1 MTQSPSPIVDE
12 VAEPADLALVLDLR
26 RLAAATRDCSVC
38 DGDGIKANGNQC
50 GGCGGTGKVPAWW
63 GVEKTLAAA
72 ADRLASL
79 VSPPKAGPGEPAPVA
94 WRTDIFESLPNGKL
108 SRLILDAEEVT
119 DPDPDWKPLYA
130 NHEARGDHIPDPGK
144 MVAHEPRGDGVRVTD
159 AVVERAMSVFI
170 KEVRDQVGPEWTDE
184 FDEEVCLISPTG
196 DGFAPFFPL
205 RKALEATLPPLGDGR
220 AEIVEEC
227 AKVADALAERQA
239 ETNRK
244 YPDHV
249 KAYPAWEAYV
259 SKYREV
265 AAAIRSLSNPGGS
278 E

>member
-12 VAEPADLALVLDLR
+12 VADTADLALVLDLR

-79 VSPPKAGPGEPAPVA
+79 VSPPKAGAGEPVGYVTRYDLNEVA
-94 WRTDIFESLPNGKL
+94 QGRIGGNIYPAGTLRPENEI
-108 SRLILDAEEVT
+108 
-119 DPDPDWKPLYA
+119 PLYA